1 MCFRD
6 DIEDNEMEH
15 AAPIRQS
22 QRSRNRV
29 HCQANWDDCDIG
41 FETDDDVIVDV
52 DSGDDAHSNYS
63 G

>member
-1 MCFRD
+1 MFRD
-6 DIEDNEMEH
+6 EIEDNEMEH
-15 AAPIRQS
+15 EAPIRQS
-22 QRSRNRV
+22 QRSRSRV
-29 HCQANWDDCDIG
+29 HYQANCDDYDVG